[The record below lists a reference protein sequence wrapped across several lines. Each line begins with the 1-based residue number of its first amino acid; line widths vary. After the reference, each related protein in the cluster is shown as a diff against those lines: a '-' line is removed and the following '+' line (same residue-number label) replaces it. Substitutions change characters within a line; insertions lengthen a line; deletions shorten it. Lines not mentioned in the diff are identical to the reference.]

1 MIYDYQD
8 QEGWVSVWVG
18 SCTDGQALEQYLSTV
33 YLEDGEDIEAYF
45 LPENRERP
53 CEEELRECFN
63 GEFFNRFEYDFGLTF
78 DEDFREAE
86 VFPAATRDMAELLDP
101 FSDSIGFLPAVK
113 ALSPAVL
120 NALPACNTALVL
132 YGFRYDGSITE
143 AARDGVRLRFLGAF
157 PASTSCLIVASATKL
172 PMPSLTFLPA
182 RMIWLW

>member
-33 YLEDGEDIEAYF
+33 YLEDEEDIEAYF

-120 NALPACNTALVL
+120 NALPACNTALIL
-132 YGFRYDGSITE
+132 YGFQYDGSITE

-157 PASTSCLIVASATKL
+157 PADE
-172 PMPSLTFLPA
+172 
-182 RMIWLW
+182 